1 MANGSHVFC
10 SVVHCGCNYK
20 HNQMDNKVVYVLKA
34 RPESITKQMQQD
46 EMLIKMEKQR
56 QARQFPWKRKGY
68 RKHVK

>member
-1 MANGSHVFC
+1 MEHADRTSMGRVVIQNMFLTSMANGSHVFC

-46 EMLIKMEKQR
+46 
-56 QARQFPWKRKGY
+56 
-68 RKHVK
+68 